1 MDREETKFLIV
12 NVKSLWNEGML
23 EEGKIVV
30 SDKGV
35 SLSTESSYVNAGS
48 IPVEFAPIDFAI
60 DRCGVLYLINSD
72 KEIVVFDKNEN
83 TYYLIKCITLT
94 DPRHITISDS
104 DIYVVDGDRLL
115 CLARVNYQT
124 RWEKPV
130 EKIENFHLV
139 DIAFCKVMPL
149 S

>member
-72 KEIVVFDKNEN
+72 KEIEQMINDK
-83 TYYLIKCITLT
+83 
-94 DPRHITISDS
+94 
-104 DIYVVDGDRLL
+104 
-115 CLARVNYQT
+115 
-124 RWEKPV
+124 
-130 EKIENFHLV
+130 
-139 DIAFCKVMPL
+139 
-149 S
+149 